1 MSNAPGFDLSAVR
14 ALVVNAG
21 AEVTTSQYDMN
32 DLQYTEFVKVWSPDQ
47 LSTPQY
53 GHKAN
58 AVEVGADPLLR
69 RDGEQFRPSKLG
81 EGWPWQMAC
90 HEFARSFSIP
100 KRQME
105 AMLANPANQGF
116 RGLQDWQAKFTR
128 LCVDHK
134 NRTVAEVLAKGAY
147 TAGVAGTQDKPGI
160 YDGSFQGEAD
170 PYPAY
175 IYDGGAWF
183 RDSHTLKNSSTTVDN
198 FQASLALD
206 SAANLDTAY
215 SHIRVTMA
223 YDEQGRKI
231 PMRGTRLIVPA
242 TLEGIAERILATQ
255 GGVFGSANADH
266 NRLTG
271 RLQLTPFDYLDEFT
285 TTGWFVQSNIND
297 GFHVIDS
304 GAPEFN
310 VYDDPGTDS
319 VIVWGR
325 IRFGT
330 GISDFR
336 WGLGCN
342 LATS

>member
-21 AEVTTSQYDMN
+21 VEVTTSNYDIH
-32 DLQYTEFVKVWSPDQ
+32 DLQYTDFVKVWSPDQ
-47 LSTPQY
+47 LSTPLY

-69 RDGEQFRPSKLG
+69 RDGEQFRSSKLG

-90 HEFARSFSIP
+90 HEFARSFSVP

-105 AMLANPANQGF
+105 AMLANPNNQGF

-128 LCVDHK
+128 LCLDHK
-134 NRTVAEVLAKGAY
+134 NRTVAEVMAKGAF

-170 PYPAY
+170 PYPLYA
-175 IYDGGAWF
+175 YDGGALF
-183 RDSHTLKNSSTTVDN
+183 RDSHPLKNSATTIDN

-215 SHIRVTMA
+215 THVRTTMA

-242 TLEGIAERILATQ
+242 ALEGISERLLNSELLP
-255 GGVFGSANADH
+255 GSANNDV
-266 NRLTG
+266 NRLRG
-271 RLQLTPFDYLDEFT
+271 RLTLTPFDFLDEFT

-297 GFHVIDS
+297 GLHVIDS

-310 VYDDPGTDS
+310 VYDDPSTDS

-330 GISDFR
+330 GISDIR